1 MYCLTKDLNIV
12 QGEYNNDKTKFYFG
26 GFRGSYATKSDII
39 LVSNSKEELEKLKAY
54 NLSTMPN
61 KK

>member
-1 MYCLTKDLNIV
+1 M